1 MVVIS
6 TVAIIWFMLCKIYP
20 MASRVRDHDVKE
32 VVAADSKL
40 GVFHSMMLLI
50 PATELAMPTSPA
62 MRENTMK
69 NPVAMFPNGKY
80 IGK

>member
-1 MVVIS
+1 
-6 TVAIIWFMLCKIYP
+6 MLYKIYP

-32 VVAADSKL
+32 VVAAANKL
-40 GVFHSMMLLI
+40 DIFHSMMLLI

-62 MRENTMK
+62 MRENTTK
-69 NPVAMFPNGKY
+69 NPVAMFPIGKY